1 MLGRGTRL
9 CPELFGPGKDKE
21 SFYVF
26 DYCQNLEFFSQ
37 NPPLTEG
44 ASGESL
50 GKRLFTLRLELI
62 GELDRAEPPPP
73 PAGPNTLR
81 TGDPLAR
88 PTATQQLRA
97 ELATLLRTEVAA
109 MNLDN
114 FIVRPKRRLVEQY
127 AKPEAWSTLSD
138 EARRSLAHEVAGLP
152 SGLEPEE
159 QEAKR
164 FDLLLLKLQVALL
177 RKEPAF
183 KRLCEQVQGIAS
195 LLEEKT
201 SIPMVH
207 AELEL
212 IQSIQTD
219 EWWQDVTLPMLENA
233 RKRLR
238 ALIKFIDKHQRR
250 PIYTDFEDEL
260 GTETAVELPSFTA
273 PDAFERFRAKA
284 RVFLRQHENHVAI
297 YKLRMNKPLTKSDLE
312 ELERMLRAAGI
323 GDAEAL
329 EKARAESHGLGL
341 FIRSLVGLDRRA
353 AKDAFGAFL
362 SGRAFTASQIEFVDL
377 MVNHLTDNGVMS
389 AELLYE
395 SPFTDFA
402 PTGPDGLFSAE
413 EIEALLS
420 VLEGVRTTAIA
431 T

>member
-1 MLGRGTRL
+1 
-9 CPELFGPGKDKE
+9 
-21 SFYVF
+21 
-26 DYCQNLEFFSQ
+26 
-37 NPPLTEG
+37 
-44 ASGESL
+44 
-50 GKRLFTLRLELI
+50 
-62 GELDRAEPPPP
+62 
-73 PAGPNTLR
+73 
-81 TGDPLAR
+81 
-88 PTATQQLRA
+88 
-97 ELATLLRTEVAA
+97 